1 MSARITPAPGGIV
14 QIDIP
19 ASGPSAGQTVMRRVE
34 TVRAC
39 AGDWR
44 QCLLADPVTGALSAA
59 RIAPAPDGRSD
70 HWLCAGSPVAL
81 ADPPPPRRIGS

>member
-1 MSARITPAPGGIV
+1 MNARIAPPPGGIV
-14 QIDIP
+14 EIDIP
-19 ASGPSAGQTVMRRVE
+19 ASGPSAGHTVTRRVE

-39 AGDWR
+39 GGDWR

-70 HWLCAGSPVAL
+70 HWRCVDLPLAL
-81 ADPPPPRRIGS
+81 GDPPPPRRASP